1 LFIACAPGGWL
12 QCGRGRRSKGVAVQS
27 RVRRVYG
34 SDMATIKDVAELA
47 GVSFKTVSRVINR
60 SPYVRDEVRQKVLRA
75 ADTLEYRPHH
85 HARHMRT
92 KRSKVFGFLSDD
104 IATTPF
110 AGQIIQ
116 GAQEAAWQLEML
128 LLTFNTGGNPAMEE
142 AAVQMALERGVE
154 GIIFATMYHRA
165 VQVPKDA
172 FRLPLVLVDCFAR
185 NCPIRSVV
193 PDEVNGGLLATKLL
207 LEKGHRRIAM
217 INADQKY
224 PAAAG
229 RFRGYRQAL
238 ERFGIRV
245 EPQLV
250 RTGGWWQDDGY
261 EHAFALLELKPTPT
275 AIFCA
280 TDRIAMGVYDALK
293 EKGLRIPDDV
303 SVVGFDNQELLA
315 AHSRP
320 PLTTIR
326 IPYFEMGSWAVD
338 QLTDAE
344 PNEDESALVPVTLD
358 CPLVSRASV
367 AQPPVEGR
375 SRRLRSA
382 TKISSDKHLP
392 IH

>member
-1 LFIACAPGGWL
+1 
-12 QCGRGRRSKGVAVQS
+12 
-27 RVRRVYG
+27 
-34 SDMATIKDVAELA
+34 MATIKDVAKLA

-60 SPYVRDEVRQKVLRA
+60 SPHVRDEIRQKVLRA

-92 KRSKVFGFLSDD
+92 QRSKVFAFMSDD

-116 GAQEAAWQLEML
+116 GAQEAAWQREML
-128 LLTFNTGGNPAMEE
+128 LLTFNTAGDPAMEE
-142 AAVQMALERGVE
+142 AAVQIALERGVE

-165 VQVPKDA
+165 VQVPQDA

-185 NCPIRSVV
+185 NRPVRSVV
-193 PDEVNGGLLATKLL
+193 PDEVNGGISATRLL

-229 RFRGYRQAL
+229 RLQGYWEAL
-238 ERFGIRV
+238 EAFGV
-245 EPQLV
+245 PFESKLV

-261 EHAFALLELKPTPT
+261 EHALALLEHKPVPT

-280 TDRIAMGVYDALK
+280 SDRIAMGVYDALK
-293 EKGLRIPDDV
+293 EKGFKIPEDV

-320 PLTTIR
+320 PLTTVR

-338 QLTDAE
+338 QLTQDE
-344 PNEDESALVPVTLD
+344 PNENGSALEPFKLE
-358 CPLVSRASV
+358 CPMVLRASLDRPSV
-367 AQPPVEGR
+367 R
-375 SRRLRSA
+375 TRRRHLDSA
-382 TKISSDKHLP
+382 TSIPGGK
-392 IH
+392 

>member
-1 LFIACAPGGWL
+1 M
-12 QCGRGRRSKGVAVQS
+12 K
-27 RVRRVYG
+27 
-34 SDMATIKDVAELA
+34 
-47 GVSFKTVSRVINR
+47 
-60 SPYVRDEVRQKVLRA
+60 
-75 ADTLEYRPHH
+75 
-85 HARHMRT
+85 
-92 KRSKVFGFLSDD
+92 
-104 IATTPF
+104 
-110 AGQIIQ
+110 
-116 GAQEAAWQLEML
+116 
-128 LLTFNTGGNPAMEE
+128 
-142 AAVQMALERGVE
+142 MALERGVE
-154 GIIFATMYHRA
+154 GLIFATIYHRA

-172 FRLPLVLVDCFAR
+172 FRLPLVLVDCFAP
-185 NCPIRSVV
+185 NCPVRSVV
-193 PDEVNGGLLATKLL
+193 PDEVSGGLLATKLL

-238 ERFGIRV
+238 EGFGIPV
-245 EPQLV
+245 EPELV

-261 EHAFALLELKPTPT
+261 EHALALLELKPTPT

-280 TDRIAMGVYDALK
+280 SDRIAMGVYDALK

-344 PNEDESALVPVTLD
+344 SNEHRPSLKPVTLD
-358 CPLVSRASV
+358 CPLVSRSSV
-367 AQPPVEGR
+367 GRPPVEGR
-375 SRRLRSA
+375 NRRLRSA
-382 TKISSDKHLP
+382 TKILGGKQR
-392 IH
+392 

>member
-1 LFIACAPGGWL
+1 
-12 QCGRGRRSKGVAVQS
+12 
-27 RVRRVYG
+27 
-34 SDMATIKDVAELA
+34 MATIKDVAQLA

-92 KRSKVFGFLSDD
+92 QRSKVFAFMSDD

-116 GAQEAAWQLEML
+116 GAQEAAWQREML
-128 LLTFNTGGNPAMEE
+128 LLTFNTAGDPTMEE
-142 AAVQMALERGVE
+142 AAVQTALERGVE
-154 GIIFATMYHRA
+154 GIIFASMYHRA

-172 FRLPLVLVDCFAR
+172 FSLPLVLVDCFAR
-185 NCPIRSVV
+185 NRQARSVV

-238 ERFGIRV
+238 EGFGVPV
-245 EPQLV
+245 EPELV

-261 EHAFALLELKPTPT
+261 EHALALLQPKQIPT

-280 TDRIAMGVYDALK
+280 SDRIAMGVYDALK
-293 EKGLRIPDDV
+293 EKGFRIPEDV

-315 AHSRP
+315 THSRP
-320 PLTTIR
+320 PLTTVR

-338 QLTDAE
+338 QLMDAE
-344 PNEDESALVPVTLD
+344 PNKNIRRGNL
-358 CPLVSRASV
+358 R
-367 AQPPVEGR
+367 PVE
-375 SRRLRSA
+375 SRDRRFHST
-382 TKISSDKHLP
+382 TKI
-392 IH
+392 

>member
-1 LFIACAPGGWL
+1 
-12 QCGRGRRSKGVAVQS
+12 
-27 RVRRVYG
+27 
-34 SDMATIKDVAELA
+34 MATIKDVAELA

-92 KRSKVFGFLSDD
+92 QRSKVFGFLSDD

-116 GAQEAAWQLEML
+116 GAQEAAWQREML
-128 LLTFNTGGNPAMEE
+128 LLTFNTAGNPAMEE

-185 NCPIRSVV
+185 NCPVRSVV

-238 ERFGIRV
+238 ERFGIPV
-245 EPQLV
+245 EAALV

-261 EHAFALLELKPTPT
+261 EHALALLELKPVPT

-344 PNEDESALVPVTLD
+344 PNEDRSALEPVTLD

-367 AQPPVEGR
+367 DRPPVEGR
-375 SRRLRSA
+375 NQRLRSA
-382 TKISSDKHLP
+382 TKILGDKQR
-392 IH
+392 